1 MISFQVTRKN
11 IAQAIDEISNSLEN
25 IELAKDNF
33 LGEDLSTERNFCDA
47 VSDLVGKELKI
58 VKFQHFGVEK

>member
-33 LGEDLSTERNFCDA
+33 LGEDLLIERNFCDD

-58 VKFQHFGVEK
+58 VKFQHFWVEK

>member
-33 LGEDLSTERNFCDA
+33 LGEDLSIERNFCDA
-47 VSDLVGKELKI
+47 VSD
-58 VKFQHFGVEK
+58 